1 MQERKAVPGETSSAE
16 IRVFAWTPWVVCEA
30 QVTSLDPG
38 VYRSFAFRMELWGF
52 SLITALAL
60 KGWEESKLQP
70 AAEPGASQ
78 NQTGYGK
85 LLTRLARENTVAVP
99 ISCLKRLLS
108 LMWQRL
114 EDFEDQCDS
123 TLRRN
128 LNNTT
133 ASVCN
138 QKRSRRTD
146 LKNQQAVT
154 SGERGGG
161 GAVQGSGSKKR
172 TNL

>member
-1 MQERKAVPGETSSAE
+1 
-16 IRVFAWTPWVVCEA
+16 
-30 QVTSLDPG
+30 
-38 VYRSFAFRMELWGF
+38 
-52 SLITALAL
+52 
-60 KGWEESKLQP
+60 
-70 AAEPGASQ
+70 
-78 NQTGYGK
+78 
-85 LLTRLARENTVAVP
+85 
-99 ISCLKRLLS
+99 
-108 LMWQRL
+108 MWQRL

-146 LKNQQAVT
+146 LKNQLAVT